1 MLSSTH
7 LKKLFSG
14 FNSLSALA
22 DTMKNFLAEQSRKA
36 MIILA
41 KSFYR
46 GKKMNGELYLKKGLL
61 QLNKKL
67 YDEALETLNKVI
79 ELDDDLASV
88 TSAKCILGEYYF
100 IHQNYEKAKEFL
112 SWICDRQDELEEE
125 FDDLLSEEIDTASV
139 LMELIEKYKL

>member
-1 MLSSTH
+1 
-7 LKKLFSG
+7 
-14 FNSLSALA
+14 
-22 DTMKNFLAEQSRKA
+22 
-36 MIILA
+36 
-41 KSFYR
+41 
-46 GKKMNGELYLKKGLL
+46 MNGELYLKKGML
-61 QLNKKL
+61 QLNRKL

-100 IHQNYEKAKEFL
+100 IHQNYEKSKEFL

-125 FDDLLSEEIDTASV
+125 FDDLLSEEINTASV

>member
-1 MLSSTH
+1 
-7 LKKLFSG
+7 
-14 FNSLSALA
+14 
-22 DTMKNFLAEQSRKA
+22 
-36 MIILA
+36 
-41 KSFYR
+41 
-46 GKKMNGELYLKKGLL
+46 MNGELYLKKGIL

-100 IHQNYEKAKEFL
+100 IHQNYEKSKEFL

-139 LMELIEKYKL
+139 LIEKYKL

>member
-1 MLSSTH
+1 
-7 LKKLFSG
+7 
-14 FNSLSALA
+14 
-22 DTMKNFLAEQSRKA
+22 
-36 MIILA
+36 
-41 KSFYR
+41 
-46 GKKMNGELYLKKGLL
+46 MNGELYLKKGML

-100 IHQNYEKAKEFL
+100 IHQNYEKSKEFL
-112 SWICDRQDELEEE
+112 SWICDKQDELEEE
-125 FDDLLSEEIDTASV
+125 FDDLLSEEINTASV

>member
-1 MLSSTH
+1 
-7 LKKLFSG
+7 
-14 FNSLSALA
+14 
-22 DTMKNFLAEQSRKA
+22 
-36 MIILA
+36 
-41 KSFYR
+41 
-46 GKKMNGELYLKKGLL
+46 MNGELYLKKGLL

-67 YDEALETLNKVI
+67 YDEALATLNKVI

-100 IHQNYEKAKEFL
+100 IHQNYEKSKEFL

>member
-1 MLSSTH
+1 
-7 LKKLFSG
+7 
-14 FNSLSALA
+14 
-22 DTMKNFLAEQSRKA
+22 
-36 MIILA
+36 
-41 KSFYR
+41 
-46 GKKMNGELYLKKGLL
+46 MNGELYLKKGLL

-67 YDEALETLNKVI
+67 YDEALATLNKVI

-100 IHQNYEKAKEFL
+100 IHQNYEKSKEFL
-112 SWICDRQDELEEE
+112 SWICDKQDELEEE

>member
-1 MLSSTH
+1 
-7 LKKLFSG
+7 
-14 FNSLSALA
+14 
-22 DTMKNFLAEQSRKA
+22 
-36 MIILA
+36 
-41 KSFYR
+41 
-46 GKKMNGELYLKKGLL
+46 MNGELYLKKGML

-100 IHQNYEKAKEFL
+100 IHQNYEKSKEFL

-125 FDDLLSEEIDTASV
+125 FDDLLSEEINTASV

>member
-1 MLSSTH
+1 
-7 LKKLFSG
+7 
-14 FNSLSALA
+14 
-22 DTMKNFLAEQSRKA
+22 
-36 MIILA
+36 
-41 KSFYR
+41 
-46 GKKMNGELYLKKGLL
+46 MNGELYLKKGML

-100 IHQNYEKAKEFL
+100 IHQNYEKSKEFL
-112 SWICDRQDELEEE
+112 SWICDKQDELEEE

-139 LMELIEKYKL
+139 LMELIKKYKL

>member
-1 MLSSTH
+1 
-7 LKKLFSG
+7 
-14 FNSLSALA
+14 
-22 DTMKNFLAEQSRKA
+22 
-36 MIILA
+36 
-41 KSFYR
+41 
-46 GKKMNGELYLKKGLL
+46 MNGELYLKKGML
-61 QLNKKL
+61 QLDKKL

-100 IHQNYEKAKEFL
+100 IHQNYEKSKEFL

-125 FDDLLSEEIDTASV
+125 FDDLLSEEINTASV

>member
-1 MLSSTH
+1 
-7 LKKLFSG
+7 
-14 FNSLSALA
+14 
-22 DTMKNFLAEQSRKA
+22 
-36 MIILA
+36 
-41 KSFYR
+41 
-46 GKKMNGELYLKKGLL
+46 MNGELYLKKGML

-67 YDEALETLNKVI
+67 YDDALETLNKVI

-100 IHQNYEKAKEFL
+100 IHQNYDKSKEFL

>member
-1 MLSSTH
+1 
-7 LKKLFSG
+7 
-14 FNSLSALA
+14 
-22 DTMKNFLAEQSRKA
+22 
-36 MIILA
+36 
-41 KSFYR
+41 
-46 GKKMNGELYLKKGLL
+46 MNGELYLKKGLL

-67 YDEALETLNKVI
+67 YDKALETLNKVI

-100 IHQNYEKAKEFL
+100 IHQNYEKSKEFL
-112 SWICDRQDELEEE
+112 SWICDKQDELEEE

>member
-1 MLSSTH
+1 
-7 LKKLFSG
+7 
-14 FNSLSALA
+14 
-22 DTMKNFLAEQSRKA
+22 
-36 MIILA
+36 
-41 KSFYR
+41 
-46 GKKMNGELYLKKGLL
+46 MNGELYLKKGML

-79 ELDDDLASV
+79 ELDDDLPSV

-100 IHQNYEKAKEFL
+100 IHQNYEKSKEFL
-112 SWICDRQDELEEE
+112 SWIYDRQDELEEE

>member
-1 MLSSTH
+1 
-7 LKKLFSG
+7 
-14 FNSLSALA
+14 
-22 DTMKNFLAEQSRKA
+22 
-36 MIILA
+36 
-41 KSFYR
+41 
-46 GKKMNGELYLKKGLL
+46 MNGELYLKKGIL
-61 QLNKKL
+61 QLDKKL

-100 IHQNYEKAKEFL
+100 IHQNYEKSKEFL

-125 FDDLLSEEIDTASV
+125 FDDLLSEEINTASV

>member
-1 MLSSTH
+1 
-7 LKKLFSG
+7 
-14 FNSLSALA
+14 
-22 DTMKNFLAEQSRKA
+22 
-36 MIILA
+36 
-41 KSFYR
+41 
-46 GKKMNGELYLKKGLL
+46 MNGELYLKKGML

-67 YDEALETLNKVI
+67 YNEALETLNKVI

-100 IHQNYEKAKEFL
+100 IHQNYEKSKEFL
-112 SWICDRQDELEEE
+112 SWICDKQDELEEE

>member
-1 MLSSTH
+1 
-7 LKKLFSG
+7 
-14 FNSLSALA
+14 
-22 DTMKNFLAEQSRKA
+22 
-36 MIILA
+36 
-41 KSFYR
+41 
-46 GKKMNGELYLKKGLL
+46 MNGELYLKKGML

-79 ELDDDLASV
+79 ELDDDLPSV

-100 IHQNYEKAKEFL
+100 IHQNYEKSKEFL
-112 SWICDRQDELEEE
+112 SWIYDKQDELEEE

>member
-1 MLSSTH
+1 
-7 LKKLFSG
+7 
-14 FNSLSALA
+14 
-22 DTMKNFLAEQSRKA
+22 
-36 MIILA
+36 
-41 KSFYR
+41 
-46 GKKMNGELYLKKGLL
+46 MNGELYLKKGLL
-61 QLNKKL
+61 QLDKKL

-100 IHQNYEKAKEFL
+100 IHQNYEKSKEFL

-125 FDDLLSEEIDTASV
+125 FDDLLSEEINTASV

>member
-1 MLSSTH
+1 
-7 LKKLFSG
+7 
-14 FNSLSALA
+14 
-22 DTMKNFLAEQSRKA
+22 
-36 MIILA
+36 
-41 KSFYR
+41 
-46 GKKMNGELYLKKGLL
+46 MNGELYLKKGML

-67 YDEALETLNKVI
+67 YNEALETLNKVI

-100 IHQNYEKAKEFL
+100 IHQNYEKSKEFL

-125 FDDLLSEEIDTASV
+125 FDDLLSEEINTASV

>member
-1 MLSSTH
+1 
-7 LKKLFSG
+7 
-14 FNSLSALA
+14 
-22 DTMKNFLAEQSRKA
+22 
-36 MIILA
+36 
-41 KSFYR
+41 
-46 GKKMNGELYLKKGLL
+46 MNGELYLKKGML

-67 YDEALETLNKVI
+67 YDEAVETLNKVI

-100 IHQNYEKAKEFL
+100 IHQNYEKSKEFL
-112 SWICDRQDELEEE
+112 SWICDKQDELEEE

>member
-1 MLSSTH
+1 
-7 LKKLFSG
+7 
-14 FNSLSALA
+14 
-22 DTMKNFLAEQSRKA
+22 
-36 MIILA
+36 
-41 KSFYR
+41 
-46 GKKMNGELYLKKGLL
+46 MNGELYLKKGML

-79 ELDDDLASV
+79 KLDDDLASV

-100 IHQNYEKAKEFL
+100 IHQNYEKSKEFL
-112 SWICDRQDELEEE
+112 SWICDKQDELEEE

>member
-1 MLSSTH
+1 
-7 LKKLFSG
+7 
-14 FNSLSALA
+14 
-22 DTMKNFLAEQSRKA
+22 
-36 MIILA
+36 
-41 KSFYR
+41 
-46 GKKMNGELYLKKGLL
+46 MNGELYLKKGML

-67 YDEALETLNKVI
+67 YDEAFETLNKVI

-100 IHQNYEKAKEFL
+100 IHQNYEKSKEFL
-112 SWICDRQDELEEE
+112 SWICDKQDELEEE